1 MTVLHSVLAN
11 ARGDVLYDPMG
22 VGVGTLHTTIYTFG
36 PDYMDVLVR
45 VPVRS
50 LPT

>member
-11 ARGDVLYDPMG
+11 AQGNILYDPLG
-22 VGVGTLHTTIYTFG
+22 VGAGTLHTSIYTSG

-50 LPT
+50 LPV